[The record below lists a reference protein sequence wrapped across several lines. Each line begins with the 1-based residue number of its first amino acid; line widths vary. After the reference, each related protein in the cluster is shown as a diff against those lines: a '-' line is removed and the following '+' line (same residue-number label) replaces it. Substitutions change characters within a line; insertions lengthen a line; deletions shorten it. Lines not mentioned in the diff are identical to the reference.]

1 MLFINMQKLMIKIK
15 DYDNYDKM
23 KDYVKNKE

>member
-1 MLFINMQKLMIKIK
+1 MLFINMQKLMVKIK

>member
-1 MLFINMQKLMIKIK
+1 MLFINMQKLMLKIK